1 MISFKRLKQSR
12 AARNAAASYFA
23 FFSISISAFISIP
36 LAVHYLNK
44 VEIGL
49 WMIVNQI
56 VQYLLWMDLGIGNA
70 TGRKM
75 ADGVA
80 RHDQEEINQWWTVT
94 RVALVVQGIML
105 ILLGLALVPFVL
117 QFFKI
122 PPEFS
127 QDARLLL
134 GGAILVAGLSLPLRG
149 IDGLMTAQERFHWI
163 PLGQGFLPWLNLAVF
178 ATLLQLGLGINAYI
192 FAMAST
198 QLATWLYYSI
208 LVRTGP
214 MVPGWSREG
223 LTWNR
228 FRSLFGLSL
237 NLSAIGLIDAIIN
250 SLPAMIL
257 ARTGGLAEVPRFA
270 FSARGPSLIMGL
282 VRRTTHSFYPGL
294 QKLYITGNKERFQ
307 AKFQRVGILT
317 LSIGLIAAGGVI
329 ACNRTLVELL
339 AGPDFYAGPM
349 PSAWFAVSVI
359 SVPLYG
365 LFVNLRQISG
375 NMGRTALVAFIKLT
389 MATAVAIPSFTH
401 FGLTGLAAVFALTP
415 LIDVIYG
422 YIKGA
427 QGCGF
432 QPKLLSGRILIT
444 SIVMMTGILTV
455 GMLVATNPGFGLP
468 VTLSARNFHLPSAME
483 LGAGSMLSLVGFIS
497 TIAQLRKLRTN

>member
-122 PPEFS
+122 PPEFL

-214 MVPGWSREG
+214 LVPGWSSKG

-228 FRSLFGLSL
+228 FRSLFGFSL
-237 NLSAIGLIDAIIN
+237 NLSAIGLMDAVIN

-257 ARTGGLAEVPRFA
+257 ARTGGLAEVPRYA

-294 QKLYITGNKERFQ
+294 QKLYVTGEKERFQ
-307 AKFQRVGILT
+307 AKFRHVGILT
-317 LSIGLIAAGGVI
+317 LSIGLIAAGCVI
-329 ACNRTLVELL
+329 AGNRALVELL
-339 AGPDFYAGPM
+339 AGPDFFAGAQPTT
-349 PSAWFAVSVI
+349 WFAVTVI
-359 SVPLYG
+359 SVPTYG
-365 LFVNLRQISG
+365 LFLSLRHFSG
-375 NMGRTALVAFIKLT
+375 NMGKTTLVAFMKL
-389 MATAVAIPSFTH
+389 AVAVAVAIPSFLH

-422 YIKGA
+422 YIKGTQA
-427 QGCGF
+427 CGF
-432 QPKLLSGRILIT
+432 SPRLLCGRILVTAIT
-444 SIVMMTGILTV
+444 MMVTILAL
-455 GMLVATNPGFGLP
+455 GMFVAANPGIGLP
-468 VTLSARNFHLPSAME
+468 VTLLSKTIHLPTWPE
-483 LGAGSMLSLVGFIS
+483 LGTGSLLGIVGIILALS
-497 TIAQLRKLRTN
+497 QLRSLREN